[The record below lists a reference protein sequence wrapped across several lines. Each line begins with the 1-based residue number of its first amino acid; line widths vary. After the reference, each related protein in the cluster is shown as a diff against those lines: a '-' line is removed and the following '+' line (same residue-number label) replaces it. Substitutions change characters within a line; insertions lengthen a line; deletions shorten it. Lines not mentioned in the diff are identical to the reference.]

1 VRRLLDTV
9 AVAEADDG
17 SRAQRDRPDPTTAEN
32 AGEATIYL
40 VACVSRKRSLPT
52 RAEALYD
59 SPLFDKCSRLAR
71 MRGDRWFI
79 LSAKHGLL
87 RPDEVVAPY
96 EETLNTMS
104 ADRRR
109 AWASAVCR
117 QLMEVTSP
125 GDTLV
130 FLAGSRYREGLI
142 PELLHRGCKVEV
154 PMEGLTIGRQLQWL
168 DDQARED

>member
-1 VRRLLDTV
+1 
-9 AVAEADDG
+9 
-17 SRAQRDRPDPTTAEN
+17 
-32 AGEATIYL
+32 
-40 VACVSRKRSLPT
+40 
-52 RAEALYD
+52 
-59 SPLFDKCSRLAR
+59 